1 MYLPASLVSIIR
13 RQDGVLS
20 RRQALAAGLTSRQIE
35 YRISTG
41 EWFSVHPGVY
51 RLAAAVPTAEASL
64 RAAAFWLNGRGV
76 LTGAGAAW
84 WWAMAAEPPGVW
96 RFSTG
101 QRYTVPPRPGLA
113 VSRAFLDPAEVT
125 AHRGVPVVSRAL
137 GVLQTAVEL
146 ERRRSGSGIA
156 MIDRAKQRRWVRQFE
171 LEQAHHRLRGTR
183 DADSMGLLLARTGD
197 RAHSELERA
206 GISQLRARGIAGF
219 VVNHRTV
226 LITGRLVELDVA
238 FVEQRVA
245 LEFDGYA
252 YHGGAD
258 EHRADVRRA
267 NEIMASG
274 WLLRRFTWSDVLAD
288 PDGFVRTVSAAL
300 DIRTGSSGIENG

>member
-1 MYLPASLVSIIR
+1 VNAPIALLSVIR

-20 RRQALAAGLTSRQIE
+20 RRQALEAGLTAKQID
-35 YRISTG
+35 RRVALG
-41 EWFSVHPGVY
+41 EWLAVHPGVY
-51 RLAAAVPTAEASL
+51 RVATAVPSAESSL
-64 RAAAFWLNGRGV
+64 RAASLWLDGRGV

-84 WWAMAAEPPGVW
+84 WWEMAAAAPTLW

-101 QRYTVPPRPGLA
+101 QRFTVPSRPGLSI
-113 VSRAFLDPAEVT
+113 SRAFVDPADVT
-125 AHRGVPVVSRAL
+125 RRRGVPVAARPL
-137 GVLQTAVEL
+137 CVLQTAVEL
-146 ERRRSGSGIA
+146 ERERAGCGIA
-156 MIDRAKQRRWVRQFE
+156 LIDRAKQRRWVLQSE
-171 LEQAHHRLRGTR
+171 LERAHHRHRGTR
-183 DADSMGLLLARTGD
+183 DSASMGELLTRTGD

-206 GISQLRARGIAGF
+206 GIRELRSSGIAGF

-226 LITGRLVELDVA
+226 LSTGRAVELDVA

-274 WLLRRFTWSDVLAD
+274 WLLRRFTWADVLTD
-288 PDGFVRTVSAAL
+288 PDGFVRTVRAAL
-300 DIRTGSSGIENG
+300 ETASGNENG